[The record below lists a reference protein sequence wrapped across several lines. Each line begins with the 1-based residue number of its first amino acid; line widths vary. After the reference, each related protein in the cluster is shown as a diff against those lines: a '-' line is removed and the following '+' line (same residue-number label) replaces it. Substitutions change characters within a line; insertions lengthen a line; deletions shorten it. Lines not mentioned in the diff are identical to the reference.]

1 MKLIELLYLIIK
13 VNLQSNIKNNQT
25 VTIDSN

>member
-1 MKLIELLYLIIK
+1 MKLFELLYLIIN